1 MRRLSIKSV
10 LKELYEQDAEQAPE
24 TSSKPEEKGVVTS
37 GDPQPGD
44 APPNKQ
50 LHVFDFDDTIGVT
63 QDANGLMVYKD
74 GVPLKTPQE
83 MDQWLTSK
91 GIGGNYMLKGP
102 KGSSIEQP
110 DGVEGVAAYINS
122 AGLAKAREGLGKDQ
136 IKVSPAKPTPGDPKS
151 AGEVMVA
158 DYSPSATA
166 KAAVPI
172 ESTLDKIKSLP
183 AGATSQ
189 IITARTGESKVASAA
204 AEGQDRTPKD
214 FSGKAHPP
222 SVEADLKAF
231 MDQQGAKLTNGVK
244 GLGGG
249 DKGEAIKK
257 LYFDGKPPEQQ
268 PDEVHFYDDDSKNIS
283 DVQNALAGKVPAE
296 VFLYGPG
303 EFAHGAANPENP
315 SKEFPAATEETV
327 KEYRLRKLNHMLREA
342 KEEKLKRV
350 IKRLINEE
358 YERVSVKRW
367 QLLAGMKKR

>member
-1 MRRLSIKSV
+1 MRRLSIKSI
-10 LKELYEQDAEQAPE
+10 LKELYEQDAAQAPE
-24 TSSKPEEKGVVTS
+24 ASSKPEEPGVVTS

-63 QDANGLMVYKD
+63 QDANGIMVYKD
-74 GVPLKTPQE
+74 GVPLKTPEE
-83 MDQWLTSK
+83 MQAWLTSK
-91 GIGGNYMLKGP
+91 GIGPNYMLTGP

-110 DGVEGVAAYINS
+110 DGVEGIAAYINS
-122 AGLAKAREGLGKDQ
+122 AGLAKSREGLSKNQ
-136 IKVSPAKPTPGDPKS
+136 FKVAPSKPTPGDPEA
-151 AGEVMVA
+151 AGEIIVA
-158 DYSPSATA
+158 DYSPSASA
-166 KAAVPI
+166 KSAVPI
-172 ESTLDKIKSLP
+172 PSTLDKIKSLP

-189 IITARTGESKVASAA
+189 IITARTGESTVASAA
-204 AEGQDRTPKD
+204 QTGKDRTPKD
-214 FSGKAHPP
+214 FSGQEHPP

-231 MDQQGAKLTNGVK
+231 MDQQGANLTKGVK

-283 DVQNALAGKVPAE
+283 DVQSALAGKVPAE

-303 EFAHGAANPENP
+303 EFAHGAANAENP
-315 SKEFPAATEETV
+315 NKEFPAAPEEAV
-327 KEYRLRKLNHMLREA
+327 KEYRLKKLNHMLREA

-358 YERVSVKRW
+358 CETVSINRW
-367 QLLAGMKKR
+367 QVLAGIRKR